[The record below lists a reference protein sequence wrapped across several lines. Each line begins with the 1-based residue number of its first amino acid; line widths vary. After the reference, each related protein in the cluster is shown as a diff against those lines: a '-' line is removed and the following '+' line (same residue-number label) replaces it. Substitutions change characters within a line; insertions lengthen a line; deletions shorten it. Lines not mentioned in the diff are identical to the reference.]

1 MAWFLF
7 NCAMII
13 EQCAQINYSVI
24 RAFNNKCLTEWQSL
38 SILIVIISF
47 DQTPFRDLCIKT
59 DIHVKF
65 HHIATDFTAN
75 TSVNLIPAQVPWK
88 LRRCSFKGA
97 MRTVRKATPIHQS
110 SQLEELP
117 NPNIMLPRR
126 SSSSSHLPSL
136 REGSSDCNVPSRIT
150 TPHAFSDT
158 EKGKTEIIALV
169 GLPSHPR
176 RGKLLKSA
184 LEKRSSHENS
194 WLPNLI
200 KRDLKE
206 NVQLLPSPSSEWV
219 ERVHRPQHYELT
231 RTISHPVIF
240 NDGKFSLVTKIQN
253 DTCSNSLPQLNN
265 GETPRKGTEGKH
277 SADLRRHIEKE
288 ELDYDLFTTKAVI
301 LERFLNSQS

>member
-1 MAWFLF
+1 M
-7 NCAMII
+7 
-13 EQCAQINYSVI
+13 
-24 RAFNNKCLTEWQSL
+24 
-38 SILIVIISF
+38 
-47 DQTPFRDLCIKT
+47 
-59 DIHVKF
+59 KF

-158 EKGKTEIIALV
+158 EQGKTEIIALV

-176 RGKLLKSA
+176 RGKLFKSA

-206 NVQLLPSPSSEWV
+206 NVQLLPAPSSEWV

-265 GETPRKGTEGKH
+265 GETPRKGTEEKH